1 MNRGMD
7 FQQRDA
13 ARERAPGLRRK
24 TLVVGLGATG
34 VSAARFFSDAGV
46 EVAVTDTRV
55 RPPGYDE
62 VVERYPDVGLFL
74 GGFDPVA
81 FERAEQLIV
90 SPGVSVAEPL
100 IAAARERGIPVL
112 GDVEVFAR
120 HADAPVIAITGSNG
134 KSTVTTLVG
143 GMARRAG
150 LHVCVGGNLGRPAL
164 DLLTAGPVDYYVL
177 ELSSFQLETTA
188 SLQCET
194 ACVLNVTEDHLDRYP
209 GFQEYAAAKE
219 RIFKRAR
226 KAVLGF
232 DDAACRE
239 MARRLPE
246 EVALIGFGVAG
257 DARYR
262 LVDRQDGAWLM
273 RGDRAL
279 LPAAEMKIPG
289 RHNQL
294 NALAA
299 WAVGDAMGLSSAA
312 MADELRGFAG
322 LPHRAQWV
330 GEKDGV
336 VWINDSKGT
345 NVGAA
350 VAALSGMPG
359 KKTIL
364 IAGGDGKGADFT
376 PLKAAIRD
384 HARAV
389 VLLGRDASAIEAAMG
404 GAAPVE
410 RARTLDEAVEAA
422 QRCARPGDTVL
433 FSPACASFDL
443 FENYAARGD
452 AFMAAVRG
460 RLA

>member
-1 MNRGMD
+1 MNRRID
-7 FQQRDA
+7 LQQRGA
-13 ARERAPGLRRK
+13 ARGLMPEFRRR

-55 RPPGYDE
+55 CPPGHDE
-62 VVERYPDVGLFL
+62 VVEYYPDVGLFL
-74 GGFDPVA
+74 GGFDPLA

-100 IAAARERGIPVL
+100 IVAARERGVPVL
-112 GDVEVFAR
+112 GDVQVFAR
-120 HADAPVIAITGSNG
+120 HVDAPVIAITGSNG

-150 LHVCVGGNLGRPAL
+150 LHVRMGGNLGRPVL
-164 DLLTAGPVDYYVL
+164 DLLAEGPVDAYVL
-177 ELSSFQLETTA
+177 ELSSFQLETTSDLPCA
-188 SLQCET
+188 V
-194 ACVLNVTEDHLDRYP
+194 ACVLNVTEDHLDRY
-209 GFQEYAAAKE
+209 GDFREYAAAKE
-219 RIFKRAR
+219 RIFKQAH

-246 EVALIGFGVAG
+246 AVALAGFGLAG

-262 LVDRQDGAWLM
+262 LAERRGETWLM

-279 LPAAEMKIPG
+279 LRASEMKMPG
-289 RHNQL
+289 RHNRL

-299 WAVGDAMGLSSAA
+299 WAIGDAMGWSPVA
-312 MADELRGFAG
+312 MAAELRAFAG
-322 LPHRAQWV
+322 LPHRTQWV
-330 GEKDGV
+330 GGKDGI

-345 NVGAA
+345 NVGAT

-359 KKTIL
+359 QSIL

-376 PLKAAIRD
+376 PLKAALQA

-389 VLLGRDASAIEAAMG
+389 VLLGRDAEVIEAAVG
-404 GAAPVE
+404 DAAPVE
-410 RARTLDEAVEAA
+410 HAQTLDEAVEAA
-422 QRCARPGDTVL
+422 ERCARPGDTVL
-433 FSPACASFDL
+433 FSPACASFDM